1 MQHVCNH
8 RMLNLSVICLT
19 LLVSVWFLTQ
29 DVLGQSPKNEGKTV
43 LAAKDQPAAE
53 KAAAGANAEAPSL
66 VTADLLLP
74 ETTCLYVS
82 LRDFV
87 QGYQTWKTTEMGK
100 FFDTPEMQ
108 KAIENIVAQMQGN
121 IDKVQDRLGVTFKEI
136 RQIAAGEIAF
146 GMLLEDAENY
156 AIVAIVDVRDH
167 EVEMQKVLS
176 KIADRVV
183 AEGGKQSKQTIMDAD
198 VVFLDIPDKTRT
210 DLTHKVVYVM
220 KDNLLVVSDKR
231 EMIQSVLKRIDAL
244 KSNSQETLPCLAD
257 VDGYLNVLENCVTPE
272 KLPDLVWYMDPIR
285 FAKVQRLIEV
295 EASPNTVRSRS
306 VADMLTASGFGGI
319 EAVGGVVTLKN
330 EGYDGTHRT
339 FISIPKEP
347 QGSLKMLK
355 FPSATRF
362 SIPKW
367 ISASVGSLHYVNID
381 FLNVFDNLGPM
392 INQFFGEG
400 DNKVWDDILE
410 GLEQDPYGPQIN
422 LRNDLFAYF
431 GDHLIFVVQNDRP
444 LETDG
449 ERRYVAIPLKDDAKV
464 REALTRLLSEEPTME
479 TIEMPNG
486 QIVWRA
492 AEDGGEEEEE
502 AGADA
507 KTSDEE
513 AAAKNEKLF
522 PEMSLTVWKGYLLV
536 ASHGD
541 VIEAIQKF
549 DPKKTPSLV
558 DSEKFRQVVRE
569 LGQFAKGAKRSSI
582 HYRDPARNTRHMYE
596 MFRTGKVAQS
606 TALTAK
612 WARRLIPAVK
622 ANAQNE
628 EAKGIVDASSL
639 PEFKSIESYFL
650 PAGASIVNKEH
661 GFLFEGF
668 WLSAEKAKELKI
680 DK

>member
-1 MQHVCNH
+1 MQHVGNH

-19 LLVSVWFLTQ
+19 LLASVWFLTP
-29 DVLGQSPKNEGKTV
+29 DVLGQARRSTGKTV
-43 LAAKDQPAAE
+43 LAAKDLPAAG
-53 KAAAGANAEAPSL
+53 KAAAGAEAEAPSL
-66 VTADLLLP
+66 ITADLLLP

-87 QGYQTWKTTEMGK
+87 QGYQTWKTTELGK

-108 KAIENIVAQMQGN
+108 KAVENIVAQMQGN

-167 EVEMQKVLS
+167 EVEMRKVLS
-176 KIADRVV
+176 KITDRVV

-198 VVFLDIPDKTRT
+198 VVFLDIPDKNRT

-231 EMIQSVLKRIDAL
+231 EMIQSVLKRIAAL
-244 KSNSQETLPCLAD
+244 KSNAQETLPCLAD

-285 FAKVQRLIEV
+285 FAKVQRLIEM

-355 FPSATRF
+355 FPPADRF
-362 SIPKW
+362 EIPKW

-400 DNKVWDDILE
+400 DSKVWDDILE

-431 GDHLIFVVQNDRP
+431 GDHLLFVVQNDRP
-444 LETDG
+444 TAPDG
-449 ERRYVAIPLKDDAKV
+449 ERRYVAIPLKDGAKV

-479 TIEMPNG
+479 TVEMPNG

-492 AEDGGEEEEE
+492 VEEEGEEEEG
-502 AGADA
+502 GAA
-507 KTSDEE
+507 SNEE
-513 AAAKNEKLF
+513 ATAKNEKLF
-522 PEMSLTVWKGYLLV
+522 PEMSLTVWNGYMLI

-558 DSEKFRQVVRE
+558 DSVKFRQVVGE
-569 LGQFAKGAKRSSI
+569 LKRFAKGAKCSSI
-582 HYRDPARNTRHMYE
+582 HYRDPARNTQHMYE

-612 WARRLIPAVK
+612 WARRLIPAVQ
-622 ANAQNE
+622 ANAKKA
-628 EAKGIVDASSL
+628 EAKGVVDASSL
-639 PEFKSIESYFL
+639 PEFRSIESYFL
-650 PAGASIVNKEH
+650 PAGATIVNTKK